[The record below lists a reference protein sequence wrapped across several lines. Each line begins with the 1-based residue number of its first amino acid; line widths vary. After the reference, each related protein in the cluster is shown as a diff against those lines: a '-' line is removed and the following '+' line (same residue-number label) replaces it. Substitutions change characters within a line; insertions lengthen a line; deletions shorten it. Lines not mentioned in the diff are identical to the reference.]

1 MSPTCIFSCKSSN
14 LGPDHSNRPKC
25 VRLSEASWSAGHDEQ
40 VCFFGQDRF
49 YSLYSPWAGLW
60 WKEIMTLKL
69 KTHSGELSSVML
81 FLRRCFDR
89 KGTGTI
95 PRSDAQM
102 LFEVSRQFPVNETD
116 FSGFRT
122 SVRAWKTRRSRGCWT
137 RATWRGTVPSLTW
150 TSVQSRISCEKQ
162 PVFDTWGWHVCPSI
176 RQQRCSCFAK
186 GSPMQFQD

>member
-40 VCFFGQDRF
+40 VCFFLARFDFIHFIHPEQDCD
-49 YSLYSPWAGLW
+49 GKKLW
-60 WKEIMTLKL
+60 RSNWRRIQVNFQL
-69 KTHSGELSSVML
+69 LSMML

-122 SVRAWKTRRSRGCWT
+122 LVRAWRTRRSRGCWT

-150 TSVQSRISCEKQ
+150 TSVQSRIWCENL
-162 PVFDTWGWHVCPSI
+162 F
-176 RQQRCSCFAK
+176 
-186 GSPMQFQD
+186 